1 MECQERGMRYR
12 ARLRLKLMLIS
23 RFLRG
28 TGDWESNE
36 ADSETFN
43 ACLDYHYYLQFHMIM
58 IWISLSILGFFAV
71 LLSEQQTDAGEAFA
85 EWWENKL
92 RSQREKGVGKS
103 WNIVMGNNG
112 YSALPYKLLYTI
124 LSPPCYLPP
133 PTSNCLSPIGES
145 QDPRV
150 WYCTRC
156 MMPDR
161 KGDGPA
167 SIFSSPF
174 FPLSILRF
182 SAGGAA
188 HRLCSVHRAQRCA
201 SIIHKVPRYGIC
213 TRFSL

>member
-1 MECQERGMRYR
+1 
-12 ARLRLKLMLIS
+12 
-23 RFLRG
+23 
-28 TGDWESNE
+28 
-36 ADSETFN
+36 
-43 ACLDYHYYLQFHMIM
+43 
-58 IWISLSILGFFAV
+58 
-71 LLSEQQTDAGEAFA
+71 
-85 EWWENKL
+85 
-92 RSQREKGVGKS
+92 
-103 WNIVMGNNG
+103 MGNNG

-161 KGDGPA
+161 KGDDGPA

-188 HRLCSVHRAQRCA
+188 HRLRSVHRAQRCDQSSIRYHDMGYAHA
-201 SIIHKVPRYGIC
+201 SAFKLAVFCPLPSALLFPLRESIFAPRSGTNSHYADVNANLRTGP
-213 TRFSL
+213 R